1 MSIFQKAQSLMS
13 AKSIVISTRK
23 DSTIVQKKIQLGE
36 DESELPEV
44 TTGML
49 IEYNKPEYL
58 VLAVGLVLSMV
69 NGTLAPAIGVI
80 LADALN
86 IFSKPDISTIWP
98 DTWKYVGIFVGIAT
112 IALIAI
118 WIQTVIFFKPEVH

>member
-1 MSIFQKAQSLMS
+1 
-13 AKSIVISTRK
+13 
-23 DSTIVQKKIQLGE
+23 
-36 DESELPEV
+36 
-44 TTGML
+44 ML